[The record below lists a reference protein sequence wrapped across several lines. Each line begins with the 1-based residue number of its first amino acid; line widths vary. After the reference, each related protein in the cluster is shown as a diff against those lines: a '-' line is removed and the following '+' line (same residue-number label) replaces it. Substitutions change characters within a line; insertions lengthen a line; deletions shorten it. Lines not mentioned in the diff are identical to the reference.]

1 MIDGLRR
8 ALFRGITDDK
18 QLARMIEKT
27 MAGIKAKKDGLVYI
41 SPLNIMV
48 DQDGHL
54 YWVEKTNTYRL
65 RSISK
70 APLEERMDS
79 LWGRKPEIKDV
90 SEEQ

>member
-8 ALFRGITDDK
+8 ALFRGITNDK
-18 QLARMIEKT
+18 DLARMIQKT
-27 MAGIKAKKDGLVYI
+27 MAGVKAKKEGLVYI
-41 SPLNIMV
+41 PPLNIMV

-65 RSISK
+65 RSISE

-79 LWGRKPEIKDV
+79 LWGRKPEVKG
-90 SEEQ
+90 